1 MAVASDRSAN
11 HVGISCSSLLSPT
24 YIICRLVRMAI
35 LTGGIW
41 FVVSIS
47 ILAAIIRDAEHLVLR
62 WLGYFSFHFFSFRH
76 VWKFYV
82 SIGILQ
88 VGCVCNLFL

>member
-1 MAVASDRSAN
+1 MAVANDPSAN
-11 HVGISCSSLLSPT
+11 HVGVSCSSLLSPT

-35 LTGGIW
+35 LTGRIS
-41 FVVSIS
+41 FLVVLIS
-47 ILAAIIRDAEHLVLR
+47 IPPATIMNAEHLVLC
-62 WLGYFSFHFFSFRH
+62 WLEYFFFIN

-88 VGCVCNLFL
+88 VGFVCNLFL

>member
-47 ILAAIIRDAEHLVLR
+47 ILAAIIRDAEHLVLW
-62 WLGYFSFHFFSFRH
+62 WLVYFLSFSFS
-76 VWKFYV
+76 
-82 SIGILQ
+82 
-88 VGCVCNLFL
+88 